1 MLAQKRARL
10 HLLKSLES
18 DPHKRAQYDVEMQ
31 DFKDALN
38 FVTGCCIGKVQDYV
52 KPKLRT
58 TKEEEQ
64 LGVRDCS
71 RADGRGWQLF
81 GETVVTYT
89 TSSAKD
95 YKPRPV
101 GVTVRDRAL
110 VRIKWFFYNVL
121 RPAFPGCRLLYTD
134 CDSLFIQVDGDA
146 FATLPSLDPTLFD
159 FSDFPRD
166 HPLFNE
172 ANRKKPGCLSLDSK
186 LIKEMTVHGAKR
198 YEILYEDKRVIKNSG
213 IAQHVKPSAEQT
225 AAVAA
230 RIDRERKD
238 PKLQWTSKGY
248 VPFGYLNQG

>member
-1 MLAQKRARL
+1 MAHDPLGPRGYRLTVNVKAMPPKFHDEYKDLCPLTHVRDDLLVGDLGSATITADLSTIQFLINNHHTVEVVKVQSFTQSNIWAEYVDDLAQKRASL

-18 DPHKRAQYDVEMQ
+18 DPHKRAAYDAEMQ

-81 GETVVTYT
+81 GETVVTYS

-101 GVTVRDRAL
+101 GVTVRDRGL
-110 VRIKWFFYNVL
+110 VRIKWFFYNIL
-121 RPAFPGCRLLYTD
+121 RPTFPGCRLLYTD
-134 CDSLFIQVDGDA
+134 WRQSVYSSGRRRF
-146 FATLPSLDPTLFD
+146 
-159 FSDFPRD
+159 R
-166 HPLFNE
+166 HP
-172 ANRKKPGCLSLDSK
+172 
-186 LIKEMTVHGAKR
+186 
-198 YEILYEDKRVIKNSG
+198 
-213 IAQHVKPSAEQT
+213 
-225 AAVAA
+225 AVSRPYA
-230 RIDRERKD
+230 
-238 PKLQWTSKGY
+238 
-248 VPFGYLNQG
+248 V